1 MKTRS
6 LFFAALL
13 TAMAIMPASDATAQ
27 SANNNHR
34 QDRPRLQ
41 RRERPAPRFDSGLA
55 VVPGTTFDIK
65 GRDFHQDDKIVFAY
79 ADKSW
84 QPFVLETTMKGDTA
98 VSVVIPQSMKSG
110 NFILTRMRGRSFR
123 QLGRA
128 RINIVKTMP
137 ASAQVIAH
145 RGFWATQGSTQNSR
159 ASLRKAL
166 ELNIYGSETD
176 VWLTPDGHLMANH
189 DREFKGH
196 VIMNTPADSCRMLT
210 LANGEKMP
218 ELTEFLDMLKA
229 SESPTKLIIEIKDH
243 GDAARNRAAATAT
256 VKAVKKA
263 GVQDKVEYISFS
275 DDACNQIAT
284 DDPHA
289 KVAALTGGIAP
300 AERKKIG
307 CTGIDYHINEFRKHP
322 EWVKAARQL
331 GMTVNVWT
339 VNKPD
344 EMAEMT
350 NLGVQFITTDRPIDA
365 VRVKNYYDSHR

>member
-1 MKTRS
+1 MKTRI
-6 LFFAALL
+6 LFFVALL
-13 TAMAIMPASDATAQ
+13 AAMAVMPASIATAQ
-27 SANNNHR
+27 TDNNNRR
-34 QDRPRLQ
+34 QDRPRMQ
-41 RRERPAPRFDSGLA
+41 RRGRPAPRFDMGYA
-55 VVPGTTFDIK
+55 VVSGTTFNIK
-65 GRDFHQDDKIVFAY
+65 GRDFRPGDKIVFAY
-79 ADKSW
+79 ADTSW
-84 QPFVLETTMKGDTA
+84 QPLVLETTMKGDTA
-98 VSVVIPQSMKSG
+98 VSVVIPQSMKSS
-110 NFILTRMRGRSFR
+110 NFILTRLRGTSCR
-123 QLGRA
+123 QLGRT
-128 RINIVKTMP
+128 RINIVATMP
-137 ASAQVIAH
+137 ESAQVIAH
-145 RGFWATQGSTQNSR
+145 RGFWATEGSAQNSR
-159 ASLRKAL
+159 ESLRKAL
-166 ELNIYGSETD
+166 EMKIYGSETD
-176 VWLTPDGHLMANH
+176 VWLTPDGHLMVNH
-189 DREFKGH
+189 DKELDGH

-229 SESPTKLIIEIKDH
+229 SDSPTKLIIEIKDH

-263 GVQDKVEYISFS
+263 GVQNKVEYISFS

-322 EWVKAARQL
+322 EWVKEARQL